1 MVKEEG
7 NDEDYWI
14 ETKPKRMWVSEQ
26 SAEINK
32 REEDVDGKERRVG
45 LLSVG

>member
-7 NDEDYWI
+7 NDEDYWLT
-14 ETKPKRMWVSEQ
+14 TKPMRMWVSEQ

-32 REEDVDGKERRVG
+32 TEEAVDDKERRVG